1 VQVAE
6 VNSRWINQRKPS
18 IQLEEKALIKPM
30 LEDGLAT
37 VVPDTETKER
47 EKTTVLKKDV
57 DKIPFL

>member
-30 LEDGLAT
+30 LEDGMAT

>member
-1 VQVAE
+1 
-6 VNSRWINQRKPS
+6 VNSRWINQQKPS

-30 LEDGLAT
+30 LEDGMAT